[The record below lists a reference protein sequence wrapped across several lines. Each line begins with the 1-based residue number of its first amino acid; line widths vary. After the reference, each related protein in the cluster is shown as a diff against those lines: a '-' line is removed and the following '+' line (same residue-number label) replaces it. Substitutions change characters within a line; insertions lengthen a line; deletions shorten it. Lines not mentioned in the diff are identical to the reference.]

1 MKMGKNR
8 IQMGN
13 FVIRRIPS
21 GKTAHGIPEIRVSTV
36 SLNWD
41 MTVRSGAAMYALLDE
56 LISFAGTEQV
66 NPPLESFVSAMLAN
80 MYAVCS
86 IAPDAVL
93 MTDVTRALDAWASR
107 HAVTHT
113 EAEDAKALEETR
125 QTHGQ

>member
-1 MKMGKNR
+1 M
-8 IQMGN
+8 
-13 FVIRRIPS
+13 
-21 GKTAHGIPEIRVSTV
+21 

-56 LISFAGTEQV
+56 LISLAGTEQV

-107 HAVTHT
+107 HAVRHT
-113 EAEDAKALEETR
+113 EAEDAKALDEVR